1 MLTSRIPCREEVDA
15 SGEES
20 SFEDAEENA
29 ETEERGPIGDET
41 ECLDR
46 MLRDDLLSIGR
57 KRAWNCSQS

>member
-29 ETEERGPIGDET
+29 ETEERGPIRDET

>member
-29 ETEERGPIGDET
+29 ETEERGPVWDET
-41 ECLDR
+41 ECLDT
-46 MLRDDLLSIGR
+46 MLRDDLLSMGR
-57 KRAWNCSQS
+57 EQGWKCSQS